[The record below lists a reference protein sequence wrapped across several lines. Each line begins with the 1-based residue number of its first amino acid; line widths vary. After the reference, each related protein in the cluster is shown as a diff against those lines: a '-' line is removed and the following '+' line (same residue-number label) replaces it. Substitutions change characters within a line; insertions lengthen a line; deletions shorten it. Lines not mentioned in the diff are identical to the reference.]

1 MSKFM
6 CSDCGEAYMYCAC
19 EENPLNSDKLSL
31 DGSGGVT
38 RRMTDKERIQE
49 LEKQL
54 ETANAN
60 ACFQAS
66 LNGKR
71 INKLENQL
79 AESVPKSEIKN
90 LDEMWP
96 IFLHWV
102 NDYVGQN
109 TNTFGNVPYSRE
121 DMRYAFQAGYELMQE
136 KAK

>member
-1 MSKFM
+1 MSEFM

-54 ETANAN
+54 
-60 ACFQAS
+60 
-66 LNGKR
+66 
-71 INKLENQL
+71 

-90 LDEMWP
+90 LGEMWP

-102 NDYVGQN
+102 NDYVGEN
-109 TNTFGNVPYSRE
+109 TNKVGNISYSRE